1 MRRRADRGCRLMN
14 AAPPQRYR
22 LLVADDEPALLGA
35 YRRVF
40 RDFLADGDEDAAS
53 DFDQLSAELF
63 AGAPAGPEQ
72 HEDPCIEEVTYH
84 RQGEAAVAA
93 VEAACAEG
101 RPFAM
106 AFLDMRMPPGIDGLE
121 TARRIR
127 AVDPDINILIVTGYS
142 DHRPGE
148 IARVVGSPDKLFYLV
163 KPFEPSEMRQLT
175 RALTSRWANER
186 RLKGDL
192 QEGISSIARLR
203 AKLEASIERESQL
216 AETAEVRQRNL
227 NAALANLPHGLC
239 IFDAE
244 KRLILCNARYA
255 EMYGLPPELVRPGTS
270 LRTIVEHRR
279 RIGNAPKD
287 VPNYV
292 THAGVDWN
300 EEGNSIFEFPLE
312 DGRIIR
318 INHLSMGAGGYVA
331 THEDVT
337 EAIRTK
343 RRISHMAR
351 HDALT
356 DLPNRTFFR
365 EKLQDALKGV
375 STESRV
381 AVLCLDLD
389 DFKGVNDTLGHPT
402 GDALLAAVAERL
414 RECAGGVE
422 TVARLGGD
430 EFAVLQSGRTQ
441 PAAATDLARR
451 IIEAVGRPF
460 ELHGHQVVTG
470 ATIGIAFA
478 PEDGDDPDRLLKNA
492 DMALYRAKG
501 AGRGTHSF
509 FEPSMD
515 ANMQARRRVEMG
527 LRRALAHDEFEL
539 HYQPVVN
546 LKDNAVAGFEALLR
560 WKDPQR
566 GLISPAEFIP
576 VAEDTG
582 LIVPIGDWDNRH
594 ACAEAATWPGDLTV
608 AVNLSPAQFRGHRL
622 THVVFAALAEARLPA
637 RRLEL
642 EITESV
648 LLNNNEATLA
658 TLHQLRD
665 FGARISMDDFGT
677 GYSSL
682 SYLRSFPFDKIKIDQ
697 SFIRDLGG
705 SDDSL
710 AIVRAVTGLGAAL
723 GMRTTAEGVETAEQ
737 LEYLRR
743 EGCTEVQGFLFSRP
757 RPSGEL
763 FADRIPL
770 ADVAA

>member
-1 MRRRADRGCRLMN
+1 
-14 AAPPQRYR
+14 
-22 LLVADDEPALLGA
+22 
-35 YRRVF
+35 
-40 RDFLADGDEDAAS
+40 
-53 DFDQLSAELF
+53 
-63 AGAPAGPEQ
+63 
-72 HEDPCIEEVTYH
+72 
-84 RQGEAAVAA
+84 
-93 VEAACAEG
+93 
-101 RPFAM
+101 
-106 AFLDMRMPPGIDGLE
+106 
-121 TARRIR
+121 
-127 AVDPDINILIVTGYS
+127 
-142 DHRPGE
+142 
-148 IARVVGSPDKLFYLV
+148 
-163 KPFEPSEMRQLT
+163 
-175 RALTSRWANER
+175 
-186 RLKGDL
+186 
-192 QEGISSIARLR
+192 
-203 AKLEASIERESQL
+203 
-216 AETAEVRQRNL
+216 
-227 NAALANLPHGLC
+227 
-239 IFDAE
+239 
-244 KRLILCNARYA
+244 
-255 EMYGLPPELVRPGTS
+255 
-270 LRTIVEHRR
+270 
-279 RIGNAPKD
+279 
-287 VPNYV
+287 
-292 THAGVDWN
+292 
-300 EEGNSIFEFPLE
+300 
-312 DGRIIR
+312 
-318 INHLSMGAGGYVA
+318 
-331 THEDVT
+331 
-337 EAIRTK
+337 
-343 RRISHMAR
+343 
-351 HDALT
+351 
-356 DLPNRTFFR
+356 
-365 EKLQDALKGV
+365 
-375 STESRV
+375 
-381 AVLCLDLD
+381 
-389 DFKGVNDTLGHPT
+389 
-402 GDALLAAVAERL
+402 
-414 RECAGGVE
+414 
-422 TVARLGGD
+422 
-430 EFAVLQSGRTQ
+430 VLQSGRTQ

-546 LKDNAVAGFEALLR
+546 LRDNAITGFEALLR
-560 WKDPQR
+560 WNDPQR

-582 LIVPIGDWDNRH
+582 LIIPIGDWVIRH

-757 RPSGEL
+757 RPSAEL
-763 FADRIPL
+763 FPDRIPL